1 MENRLKELR
10 QKNSLTLEKMGE
22 KVGIAKN
29 TLSRYESG
37 KREPKLEVWQK
48 LADFF
53 DVSVPY
59 LQGFETQIPNRLR
72 ELRRSHGLTL
82 KDTVEKVKEQEALI
96 ITADALAKYERGD
109 REPKLEILQKLADF
123 FKVPVTY
130 LQGFDKYQPN
140 KLKELRDK
148 KGMSQSQ
155 FVQAF
160 NELLISKKMKP
171 ITIPTY
177 SRWENS
183 INSPTEKVWQQLAK
197 YFQVSVPYLKGEID
211 TEYVGKIIKTIYLV
225 ACNKKVVIKTKKESI
240 ITEKNRTI
248 AITELLLLL
257 FKELNLDHK
266 SESREI
272 FEKNASLLGLTGDE
286 RIDYFKKVSVS
297 TTEENYRYDIECAK
311 ALIDFY
317 DSL

>member
-1 MENRLKELR
+1 MENRLKEIR

-37 KREPKLEVWQK
+37 KREPKLEAWQK

-53 DVSVPY
+53 NVSVPY
-59 LQGFETQIPNRLR
+59 LQGFETQVPNRLR
-72 ELRRSHGLTL
+72 ELRKSHGLTL
-82 KDTVEKVKEQEALI
+82 KDTAEKVKEQEALI

-109 REPKLEILQKLADF
+109 REPKIETWQKFADF
-123 FKVPVTY
+123 YNVSVPY
-130 LQGFDKYQPN
+130 LQGLDEHTSN
-140 KLKELRDK
+140 RLKELRK
-148 KGMSQSQ
+148 RNHLTLKELGQNVGMANNTLSQ
-155 FVQAF
+155 
-160 NELLISKKMKP
+160 
-171 ITIPTY
+171 Y
-177 SRWENS
+177 ENGKR
-183 INSPTEKVWQQLAK
+183 NPNDKVWQQLAD
-197 YFQVSVPYLKGEID
+197 YFEISVPYLKGEID

-225 ACNKKVVIKTKKESI
+225 ACNKKITIITKKECI
-240 ITEKNRTI
+240 RTEKDRTI

-272 FEKNASLLGLTGDE
+272 FEKDASLLGLTGDE
-286 RIDYFKKVSVS
+286 RIDYFKRVSVS
-297 TTEENYRYDIECAK
+297 ATEENYRYDIECAK

>member
-1 MENRLKELR
+1 MENRIKEIR

-53 DVSVPY
+53 NVSVPY
-59 LQGFETQIPNRLR
+59 LQGFETQVPNRLR
-72 ELRRSHGLTL
+72 GLRRSHGLTL

-123 FKVPVTY
+123 FDVSVPY
-130 LQGFDKYQPN
+130 IQGFDEHRPN
-140 KLKELRDK
+140 RIKKLRQLK
-148 KGMSQSQ
+148 KVSQGNLAKVIGLTNQAISQ
-155 FVQAF
+155 YENGKRNP
-160 NELLISKKMKP
+160 NEKI
-171 ITIPTY
+171 
-177 SRWENS
+177 
-183 INSPTEKVWQQLAK
+183 WQQLAD
-197 YFQVSVPYLKGEID
+197 YFDVSVPYIKGEID
-211 TEYVGKIIKTIYLV
+211 TVYVGKIIKTIYLV
-225 ACNKKVVIKTKKESI
+225 ACNKKITILTKKECI
-240 ITEKNRTI
+240 RTEKDRTI

-272 FEKNASLLGLTGDE
+272 FEKDASLLGLTGDE

-297 TTEENYRYDIECAK
+297 ATEENYRYDIGCAK

>member
-1 MENRLKELR
+1 MENRIKELR
-10 QKNSLTLEKMGE
+10 ECRNISQEELATALNTTQQSISL
-22 KVGIAKN
+22 
-29 TLSRYESG
+29 YESG
-37 KREPKLEVWQK
+37 DREPKLKIWQK

-53 DVSVPY
+53 NVSVPY
-59 LQGFETQIPNRLR
+59 LQGFETQVPNRLR

-82 KDTVEKVKEQEALI
+82 KDTAEKVKEQEALI

-123 FKVPVTY
+123 FDVSVPY
-130 LQGFDKYQPN
+130 IQGFDEHKSN
-140 KLKELRDK
+140 RLKELRNRNHLTLK
-148 KGMSQSQ
+148 ELGQNVGMANNTLSQ
-155 FVQAF
+155 
-160 NELLISKKMKP
+160 
-171 ITIPTY
+171 Y
-177 SRWENS
+177 ENGKR
-183 INSPTEKVWQQLAK
+183 NPNEKVWEQLAD
-197 YFQVSVPYLKGEID
+197 YFDVSVPYIKGEID

-225 ACNKKVVIKTKKESI
+225 ACNKKITILTKKECI
-240 ITEKNRTI
+240 RTEKDRTI

-272 FEKNASLLGLTGDE
+272 FEKDASLLGLTGDE

-297 TTEENYRYDIECAK
+297 ATEENYRYDIGCAK

>member
-1 MENRLKELR
+1 MENRLKEIR

-59 LQGFETQIPNRLR
+59 LQGFETQVPNRLR

-82 KDTVEKVKEQEALI
+82 KDTVEKVKEQKALI

-123 FKVPVTY
+123 FKVSVPY
-130 LQGFDKYQPN
+130 LQGFDEHKSN
-140 KLKELRDK
+140 RLKELRNRNHLTLK
-148 KGMSQSQ
+148 ELGQNVGMANNTLSQ
-155 FVQAF
+155 
-160 NELLISKKMKP
+160 
-171 ITIPTY
+171 Y
-177 SRWENS
+177 ENGKR
-183 INSPTEKVWQQLAK
+183 NPNEKVWQQLAD
-197 YFQVSVPYLKGEID
+197 YFDVSVPYLKGEID
-211 TEYVGKIIKTIYLV
+211 TEYLGKIIKTIYLV
-225 ACNKKVVIKTKKESI
+225 ACNKKITIITKKECI
-240 ITEKNRTI
+240 RTEKDRTI

-272 FEKNASLLGLTGDE
+272 FEKNASPLGLTGDE

>member
-1 MENRLKELR
+1 MENRLKEIR

-53 DVSVPY
+53 NVSVPY
-59 LQGFETQIPNRLR
+59 LQGLDEHTSNR
-72 ELRRSHGLTL
+72 
-82 KDTVEKVKEQEALI
+82 
-96 ITADALAKYERGD
+96 
-109 REPKLEILQKLADF
+109 
-123 FKVPVTY
+123 
-130 LQGFDKYQPN
+130 
-140 KLKELRDK
+140 LKELRDK
-148 KGMSQSQ
+148 KRVSQGDLAKATGLTR
-155 FVQAF
+155 QAISNYEN
-160 NELLISKKMKP
+160 NERNP
-171 ITIPTY
+171 
-177 SRWENS
+177 N
-183 INSPTEKVWQQLAK
+183 EKVWQQLAD
-197 YFQVSVPYLKGEID
+197 YFDVSVPYIKGEID

-225 ACNKKVVIKTKKESI
+225 ACNKKITIITKKECI
-240 ITEKNRTI
+240 RTEKDRTI

-272 FEKNASLLGLTGDE
+272 FEKDASLLGLTGDE

-297 TTEENYRYDIECAK
+297 ATEENYRYDIGCAK

>member
-1 MENRLKELR
+1 MENRIKEIR
-10 QKNSLTLEKMGE
+10 QKNSLTLEKMDE

-53 DVSVPY
+53 NVSVPY
-59 LQGFETQIPNRLR
+59 LQGFETQVPNRLR

-123 FKVPVTY
+123 FDVSVPY
-130 LQGFDKYQPN
+130 IQGFDEHRPN
-140 KLKELRDK
+140 RIKKLRQLK
-148 KGMSQSQ
+148 KVSQGNLAKVIGLTNQAISQ
-155 FVQAF
+155 YENGKRNP
-160 NELLISKKMKP
+160 NEKI
-171 ITIPTY
+171 
-177 SRWENS
+177 
-183 INSPTEKVWQQLAK
+183 WQQLAD
-197 YFQVSVPYLKGEID
+197 YFDVSVPYIKGEID
-211 TEYVGKIIKTIYLV
+211 TVYVGKIIKTIYLV
-225 ACNKKVVIKTKKESI
+225 ACNKKITILTKKECI
-240 ITEKNRTI
+240 RTEKDRTI

-272 FEKNASLLGLTGDE
+272 FEKDASLLGLTGDE

-297 TTEENYRYDIECAK
+297 ATEENYRYDIGCAK

>member
-1 MENRLKELR
+1 MENRLKEIR

-53 DVSVPY
+53 NVSVPY
-59 LQGFETQIPNRLR
+59 LQGLDEHTSNR
-72 ELRRSHGLTL
+72 
-82 KDTVEKVKEQEALI
+82 
-96 ITADALAKYERGD
+96 
-109 REPKLEILQKLADF
+109 
-123 FKVPVTY
+123 
-130 LQGFDKYQPN
+130 
-140 KLKELRDK
+140 LKELRDK
-148 KGMSQSQ
+148 KRVSQGDLAKATGLTQ
-155 FVQAF
+155 QAISNYEN
-160 NELLISKKMKP
+160 NERNP
-171 ITIPTY
+171 
-177 SRWENS
+177 N
-183 INSPTEKVWQQLAK
+183 EKIWQQLAD
-197 YFQVSVPYLKGEID
+197 YFEVSVTYIKGEID

-225 ACNKKVVIKTKKESI
+225 ACNKKITIITKKECI
-240 ITEKNRTI
+240 RTEKDRTI

-257 FKELNLDHK
+257 FKELDLDHK

-272 FEKNASLLGLTGDE
+272 FEKDASLLGLTGDE

>member
-1 MENRLKELR
+1 MENRLKEIR

-48 LADFF
+48 LAEFF
-53 DVSVPY
+53 NVSVPY
-59 LQGFETQIPNRLR
+59 LQGLDEHTSNR
-72 ELRRSHGLTL
+72 
-82 KDTVEKVKEQEALI
+82 
-96 ITADALAKYERGD
+96 
-109 REPKLEILQKLADF
+109 
-123 FKVPVTY
+123 
-130 LQGFDKYQPN
+130 
-140 KLKELRDK
+140 LKELRDK
-148 KGMSQSQ
+148 KGISQSQ

-160 NELLISKKMKP
+160 NELLLSKKMKP
-171 ITIPTY
+171 ITVPTY

-183 INSPTEKVWQQLAK
+183 LNSPTEKVWQQLAD
-197 YFQVSVPYLKGEID
+197 YFDVSVPYIKGEID

-225 ACNKKVVIKTKKESI
+225 ACNKKITIITKKECI
-240 ITEKNRTI
+240 RTEKDRTI

-272 FEKNASLLGLTGDE
+272 FEKDASLLGLTGDE

-297 TTEENYRYDIECAK
+297 ATEENYRYDIRCAK

>member
-1 MENRLKELR
+1 MENRLKEIR

-53 DVSVPY
+53 KVSVPY
-59 LQGFETQIPNRLR
+59 LQGFETQVPNRLR
-72 ELRRSHGLTL
+72 KLRRSHGLTL
-82 KDTVEKVKEQEALI
+82 KDTAEKVKEQEALI

-123 FKVPVTY
+123 FKVSVPY
-130 LQGFDKYQPN
+130 LQGFDEHKSN
-140 KLKELRDK
+140 RLKKLRDK
-148 KGMSQSQ
+148 KRVSQGDLAKATGLTR
-155 FVQAF
+155 QAISNYEN
-160 NELLISKKMKP
+160 NERNP
-171 ITIPTY
+171 
-177 SRWENS
+177 N
-183 INSPTEKVWQQLAK
+183 EKVWQQLAD
-197 YFQVSVPYLKGEID
+197 YFNVSVPYIKGEID

-225 ACNKKVVIKTKKESI
+225 ACNKKITILTKKECI
-240 ITEKNRTI
+240 RTEKDRTI

-257 FKELNLDHK
+257 LKELNLDHK

-272 FEKNASLLGLTGDE
+272 FEKDASLLGLTGNE

-297 TTEENYRYDIECAK
+297 ATEENYRYDIGCAK

>member
-1 MENRLKELR
+1 MENRLKEIR
-10 QKNSLTLEKMGE
+10 QKNNLTLEKMGE

-53 DVSVPY
+53 NVSVPY
-59 LQGFETQIPNRLR
+59 LQGFDEHKPNR
-72 ELRRSHGLTL
+72 
-82 KDTVEKVKEQEALI
+82 
-96 ITADALAKYERGD
+96 
-109 REPKLEILQKLADF
+109 
-123 FKVPVTY
+123 
-130 LQGFDKYQPN
+130 
-140 KLKELRDK
+140 LKELRDK
-148 KGMSQSQ
+148 KRISQGDLAKATGLTR
-155 FVQAF
+155 QAISNYEN
-160 NELLISKKMKP
+160 NERNP
-171 ITIPTY
+171 
-177 SRWENS
+177 N
-183 INSPTEKVWQQLAK
+183 EKVWQKLADN
-197 YFQVSVPYLKGEID
+197 FDVSVPYIKGEID

-225 ACNKKVVIKTKKESI
+225 ACNKKITIITKKECI
-240 ITEKNRTI
+240 RTEKDRTI

-272 FEKNASLLGLTGDE
+272 FEKDASLLGLTGDE

-297 TTEENYRYDIECAK
+297 ATEENYRYDIGCAK

>member
-1 MENRLKELR
+1 MENRLKEIR
-10 QKNSLTLEKMGE
+10 IKKKLTLDDIEAKT
-22 KVGIAKN
+22 GIKRGTYSN
-29 TLSRYESG
+29 YENS
-37 KREPKLEVWQK
+37 KTEPKLEVWQK

-59 LQGFETQIPNRLR
+59 LQGFETQVPNRLR

-123 FKVPVTY
+123 FKVSVPY
-130 LQGFDKYQPN
+130 LQGFDAQSPN
-140 KLKELRDK
+140 RLKELRQIK
-148 KGMSQSQ
+148 RVSQGDLAKAIGLTHQAISQ
-155 FVQAF
+155 YESGKR
-160 NELLISKKMKP
+160 NP
-171 ITIPTY
+171 
-177 SRWENS
+177 N
-183 INSPTEKVWQQLAK
+183 EKVWQQLAD
-197 YFQVSVPYLKGEID
+197 YFDVSVPYIKGEID

-225 ACNKKVVIKTKKESI
+225 ACNKKITIITKKECI
-240 ITEKNRTI
+240 RTEKDRTI

-286 RIDYFKKVSVS
+286 RVDYFKKVSVS

-317 DSL
+317 DNL

>member
-10 QKNSLTLEKMGE
+10 QKNNLTLKELGSKI
-22 KVGIAKN
+22 GIPN
-29 TLSRYESG
+29 NSLSQYENG
-37 KREPKLEVWQK
+37 RRQAKLEVWQK

-59 LQGFETQIPNRLR
+59 I
-72 ELRRSHGLTL
+72 
-82 KDTVEKVKEQEALI
+82 
-96 ITADALAKYERGD
+96 
-109 REPKLEILQKLADF
+109 
-123 FKVPVTY
+123 
-130 LQGFDKYQPN
+130 QGFDEHRPN
-140 KLKELRDK
+140 RIKKLRQLK
-148 KGMSQSQ
+148 KVSQGNLAKVTGLTNQAISQ
-155 FVQAF
+155 YENGKRNP
-160 NELLISKKMKP
+160 NEKI
-171 ITIPTY
+171 
-177 SRWENS
+177 
-183 INSPTEKVWQQLAK
+183 WQQLAD
-197 YFQVSVPYLKGEID
+197 YFDVSVPYIKGEID

-225 ACNKKVVIKTKKESI
+225 ACNKKIAIITKKECI
-240 ITEKNRTI
+240 RTEKDRTI

-266 SESREI
+266 GESREI

-317 DSL
+317 DNL

>member
-1 MENRLKELR
+1 MTKHKVRRLNMENRIKELR
-10 QKNSLTLEKMGE
+10 ECRNISQEELATALNTTQQSISL
-22 KVGIAKN
+22 
-29 TLSRYESG
+29 YESG
-37 KREPKLEVWQK
+37 DREPKLKIWQK

-53 DVSVPY
+53 NVSVPY
-59 LQGFETQIPNRLR
+59 LQGFETQVPNRLR
-72 ELRRSHGLTL
+72 GLRRSHGLTL

-123 FKVPVTY
+123 FDVSVPY
-130 LQGFDKYQPN
+130 IQGFDEHRPN
-140 KLKELRDK
+140 RIKKLRQLK
-148 KGMSQSQ
+148 KVSQGNLAKVIGLTNQAISQ
-155 FVQAF
+155 YENGKRNP
-160 NELLISKKMKP
+160 NEKI
-171 ITIPTY
+171 
-177 SRWENS
+177 
-183 INSPTEKVWQQLAK
+183 WQQLAE
-197 YFQVSVPYLKGEID
+197 YFDVSVPYIKGEID
-211 TEYVGKIIKTIYLV
+211 TVYVGKIIKTIYLV
-225 ACNKKVVIKTKKESI
+225 ACNKKITILTKKECI
-240 ITEKNRTI
+240 RTEKDRTI

-272 FEKNASLLGLTGDE
+272 FEKDASLLGLTGDE

-297 TTEENYRYDIECAK
+297 ATEENYRYDIGCAK